1 MYKMFE
7 TIYFALSHSLGGV
20 QAELG
25 PYCELRCT
33 VWVHGLGNLQVF
45 WFRAA
50 PLTFWGVYLVPNTF
64 LWEADIV
71 GFVGFGWLVGQSCG
85 FLVCLFVGWFFCLSF
100 FFHMRCLDFP
110 LGCKKKS
117 ALFHFHLY
125 VHMNYQ
131 SPRSKDSILYQCA
144 VRNNTFGKHKCRFY
158 SSLFYTAVTWK

>member
-1 MYKMFE
+1 M
-7 TIYFALSHSLGGV
+7 GRV

-64 LWEADIV
+64 LWEADIF

-85 FLVCLFVGWFFCLSF
+85 FLVCLFV
-100 FFHMRCLDFP
+100 
-110 LGCKKKS
+110 GCKKKS

-131 SPRSKDSILYQCA
+131 SPRSKDNILYQCA